1 MEMNIALRKAMWPMM
16 GLAMLGSLG
25 PSQSIAADLE
35 KVNVRLAFTAGGIDA
50 PIFVA
55 ADKGYFKDEGLDVEI
70 VDGNGSTGTIQA
82 VENGTFNIGIAG
94 LGALAQASATS
105 HFDNITAVMGL
116 VQKDPSAII
125 ALKGSGISKPKDIE
139 GKRFATDAGNL
150 QDGMIKAFAAAN
162 DIDFDKVKVLIT
174 ENDSQAL
181 LKHDADFV
189 NEWANPDGDHIEK
202 FAEID
207 PPLLFADYGVNI
219 LGSSIIVRKDWL
231 AAHEKEVAAFLRAYA
246 RGHDD
251 VLKDPAEALK
261 FFMQSRPDS
270 DQDGIATEIKEM
282 EKYRHTARTADKAFG
297 YVDQEDL
304 KQTIALLEKYS
315 GMPAGYVTPEMI
327 YTDKY
332 LPTASK

>member
-1 MEMNIALRKAMWPMM
+1 MNIMLRKAMLPAM

-25 PSQSIAADLE
+25 ITQAIAADLE
-35 KVNVRLAFTAGGIDA
+35 KVSVRLAFTAGGIDA

-55 ADKGYFKDEGLDVEI
+55 AGKGYFKDEGLDVDI

-82 VENGTFNIGIAG
+82 VENGSFNIGIAG

-116 VQKDPSAII
+116 VQKDPSSII

-139 GKRFATDAGNL
+139 GKKFATDAGNL

-162 DIDFDKVKVLIT
+162 NVDFDKVQVIIT
-174 ENDSQAL
+174 ENDAQAL

-189 NEWANPDGDHIEK
+189 NEWANPDGDHIQK

-219 LGSSIIVRKDWL
+219 LGSSVIIRKDWL
-231 AAHEKEVAAFLRAYA
+231 AAHEKEVSAFLRAYA
-246 RGHDD
+246 KGHDD

-261 FFMQSRPDS
+261 YFMQYRPDA
-270 DQDGIATEIKEM
+270 DQQGIATEIKEM
-282 EKYRHTARTADKAFG
+282 EKYRHTARTADKPFG
-297 YVDQEDL
+297 YVDPDDL
-304 KQTIALLEKYS
+304 KQTISLLETYS
-315 GMPAGYVTPEMI
+315 GMPKGYVTPQMI

-332 LPTASK
+332 LPSASK